1 MKALAAAY
9 VLGLAPALVLGVF
22 QPVWSRV
29 DEPAHYDVIAQYA
42 AGVYP
47 HDSVTTIRPQ
57 TLEVMQRTGVYG
69 FIVDSAYAEPDLS
82 GGFQPIPPGI
92 SGPAHVLWIRRH
104 GFEFSYEAFQP
115 PLYYAIA
122 TPFWM
127 LGNAVGGALGAVYAV
142 RILDALLAG
151 MLAPLALLISLRL
164 WPSRPSM
171 AWGSAVL
178 MAFMPGVPL
187 NLTAVTN
194 DVLAGVLGGACILTA
209 IGGTLTRK
217 RVVIL
222 GLLFGAA
229 LLTKTTTAAIAP
241 AIAVALL
248 QRNRGGGWKPLITAG
263 MVAALC
269 ITPWLISNVAIYGEL
284 ITTKEQ
290 LAMAAFPP
298 RTADPEFWS
307 VSTLHAFVTF
317 WAGDPF
323 LSLPGAVAI
332 AAVAALMTALSIAG
346 VLHAWRLGL
355 PGISRQAAAVV
366 AVSALGAAVASA
378 STPVL
383 AAFNAPGRFAYVA
396 LPAITALVAA
406 GLWVELRSA
415 RLRRAVIGTFA
426 TLSVIG
432 LALLDFTPATTYPNA
447 GLPRIAH
454 QQPLGVRQSFGPL
467 TVGAL
472 TCAVDVSGNSW
483 ILLRITNTGDEPVE
497 WSQSVDVYSGS
508 THVTTSDYRRST
520 PFPENLKP
528 AFSYSGW
535 LWLGPSSRLQGLKA
549 SRVVLKN
556 VAVDGYRT
564 IGDLEIPTAIC

>member
-9 VLGLAPALVLGVF
+9 LLGLAPALVLGVF

-29 DEPAHYDVIAQYA
+29 DEPAHYDAVAQYA

-82 GGFQPIPPGI
+82 GGFQSIPPGI

-127 LGNAVGGALGAVYAV
+127 LGSAVGGGIAAVYAV
-142 RILDALLAG
+142 RILDALLAAL
-151 MLAPLALLISLRL
+151 LAPLALLISLRL
-164 WPSRPSM
+164 WPANPSV
-171 AWGSAVL
+171 AWGAAVL
-178 MAFMPGVPL
+178 TAFMPGVAL
-187 NLTAVTN
+187 NLTAITN
-194 DVLAGVLGGACILTA
+194 DVLASVLCGACILLA
-209 IGGTLTRK
+209 ISGSWTRK
-217 RVVIL
+217 RVLLVGLLL
-222 GLLFGAA
+222 GLA

-241 AIAVALL
+241 ALAVALL
-248 QRNRGGGWKPLITAG
+248 QRDRGGGWKPLITSG
-263 MVAALC
+263 LVAALC
-269 ITPWLISNVAIYGEL
+269 ITPWLISNIAIYGEL

-298 RTADPEFWS
+298 RTANPEFWS

-332 AAVAALMTALSIAG
+332 SLVAALVTALSIAG
-346 VLHAWRLGL
+346 ALHAWGRGL
-355 PGISRQAAAVV
+355 PGMSREAVAVV
-366 AVSALGAAVASA
+366 ALASAGAALASVT
-378 STPVL
+378 TPVL

-396 LPAITALVAA
+396 LPAITALVTA
-406 GLWVELRSA
+406 GLWVELPSA

-432 LALLDFTPATTYPNA
+432 LALLDFSPAPTYANP
-447 GLPRIAH
+447 GLPRIARE
-454 QQPLGVRQSFGPL
+454 QPLGVRQSFGPL

-483 ILLRITNTGDEPVE
+483 ILVRITNTGDGPVE

-508 THVTTSDYRRST
+508 AHVATSDYRRST
-520 PFPENLKP
+520 LFPEILRP
-528 AFSYSGW
+528 GFSYSGW
-535 LWLGPSSRLQGLKA
+535 LWLGPSSRLKGLSA

-556 VAVDGYRT
+556 VAADDYKT
-564 IGDLEIPTAIC
+564 IGDLEIPTALC

>member
-9 VLGLAPALVLGVF
+9 VLGLVPALVLGVF
-22 QPVWSRV
+22 QPMWSRV

-69 FIVDSAYAEPDLS
+69 FIVDAAYAEPDLS
-82 GGFQPIPPGI
+82 GGFQSIPPGI
-92 SGPAHVLWIRRH
+92 SAPAHVLWIRRH

-142 RILDALLAG
+142 RILDALLAAL
-151 MLAPLALLISLRL
+151 LAPLALLISLRL
-164 WPSRPSM
+164 WPANPSV
-171 AWGSAVL
+171 AWGAAVL
-178 MAFMPGVPL
+178 TAFMPGVAL
-187 NLTAVTN
+187 NLTAITN
-194 DVLAGVLGGACILTA
+194 DVLASVLGGACILIA
-209 IGGTLTRK
+209 ISGSWTRK
-217 RVVIL
+217 RVLIL
-222 GLLFGAA
+222 GLLFGGA

-241 AIAVALL
+241 ALAVALM
-248 QRNRGGGWKPLITAG
+248 QRDRGGGWKPLTTTG
-263 MVAALC
+263 LVAALC
-269 ITPWLISNVAIYGEL
+269 LTPWLISNLAIYGEL
-284 ITTKEQ
+284 ITTREQ

-298 RTADPEFWS
+298 RTADPAFWT

-332 AAVAALMTALSIAG
+332 TLMAALVTALSIAG
-346 VLHAWRLGL
+346 AVHTWRRGL
-355 PGISRQAAAVV
+355 PGLSRNAVAVV
-366 AVSALGAAVASA
+366 ALAAAGAAFVSIT
-378 STPVL
+378 TPVL

-396 LPAITALVAA
+396 LPAVTALVTA

-415 RLRRAVIGTFA
+415 RLRRAVLGTFA
-426 TLSVIG
+426 TVSVVG
-432 LALLDFTPATTYPNA
+432 LALLDFTPAATYVNA
-447 GLPRIAH
+447 GVPRIAH
-454 QQPLGVRQSFGPL
+454 EHPLGVRQSFGPL

-472 TCAVDVSGNSW
+472 TCAVDVSGDSW
-483 ILLRITNTGDEPVE
+483 LLVRMTNTGDTPVE

-520 PFPENLKP
+520 PFPDILKP
-528 AFSYSGW
+528 GFSYSGW
-535 LWLGPSSRLQGLKA
+535 LWLGPSARLQRLNTT
-549 SRVVLKN
+549 RVVLKN
-556 VAVDGYRT
+556 VATDGYKT
-564 IGDLEIPTAIC
+564 VGDLEILTALC